1 MAMQK
6 FMDVAIGT
14 TFRHEGNDYR
24 KIPEERISCCSAIN
38 AQGINNNQQR
48 IQVLPLVEVEVLGDT
63 TQA

>member
-6 FMDVAIGT
+6 FMDVAIGA

-38 AQGINNNQQR
+38 AQGLHNDQQR
-48 IQVLPLVEVEVLGDT
+48 IQVLPLVEVEVLGDNT
-63 TQA
+63 PE